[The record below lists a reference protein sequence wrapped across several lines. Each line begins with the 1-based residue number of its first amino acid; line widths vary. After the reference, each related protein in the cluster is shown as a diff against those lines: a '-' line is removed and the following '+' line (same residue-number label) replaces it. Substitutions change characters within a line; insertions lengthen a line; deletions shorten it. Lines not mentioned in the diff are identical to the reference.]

1 MRGVTEEDCVNE
13 FLVPRCCCWT
23 PADAVVSSDSA
34 SDGIV
39 VVDNKE
45 DPLKECSGDSEDEDE
60 EDDNMDDDCGG
71 SCGDDVRLGFS
82 SNEVKL
88 MCSSSAG
95 R

>member
-45 DPLKECSGDSEDEDE
+45 DPLKEGSGDSEDEGD
-60 EDDNMDDDCGG
+60 MDDDCGG
-71 SCGDDVRLGFS
+71 SCGEDVRLGFNN
-82 SNEVKL
+82 NEVKL
-88 MCSSSAG
+88 MC
-95 R
+95 